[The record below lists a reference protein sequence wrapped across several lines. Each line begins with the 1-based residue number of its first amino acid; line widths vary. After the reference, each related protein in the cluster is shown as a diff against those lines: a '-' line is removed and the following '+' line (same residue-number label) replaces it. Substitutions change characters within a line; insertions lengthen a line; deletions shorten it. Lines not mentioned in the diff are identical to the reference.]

1 MDSAIP
7 TNQQVQTLYEQC
19 DPGGRGYITRGDLN
33 CLQGHVP
40 LDDAQLDELFAILDK
55 GQQGQL
61 TLEEFTKGFE
71 TELCAEHGF
80 LNPGQFLGQTV
91 KPLEMIT
98 AGESEH
104 DSDTQL
110 DQVMQATGAGILL
123 KDYNQVGRIWKELR
137 QSNPSLLPEFEKM
150 LASIATEIRT
160 ARTEYENMESMI
172 RTKLNRQEEHLGQ
185 LLEDLEQQMTQER
198 ERLLE
203 EERSKERK
211 LRETLANELRQKENM
226 SNELLQQYEQAR
238 TRLDELEKTR
248 METIQEKD
256 RLQQEKVKLEKCLA
270 DKESALNECKEY
282 IEMLQKKAREDRRTR
297 AKAAIELSENI
308 ALEREDLVRQLDT
321 LRLINQKLV
330 DDREERRQRYL
341 SRAKPQ
347 ASDHHKLSKD
357 DSLEASSPLN
367 SEREVESDGDPN
379 RMSEGSVNCMPEWAS
394 LRVSSHT
401 VSNRGTED
409 ARRGSVLGAYFNS
422 GPDNGSTET
431 ELEGIAETDE
441 DEDVFSSDNAQESRV
456 KNLVLNPTA
465 EDQQKLT
472 TLQNEKPVSDT
483 NDDSLFQRYKIA
495 QRVYKV
501 MFIGDTAV
509 GKSSIIQQLVSG
521 QFDPKIGLTVA
532 IDFRTKV
539 MHCDDDTDII
549 LQLWDTAGQEKY
561 RGITW
566 KYFRRADAV
575 VVVYDVTRESS
586 LISVRKWVQSVR
598 DGADEDVFFMILS
611 NKHDQFDSLE
621 DQKKLLMRKSFQELI
636 KNYSA
641 IGFEVSAVT
650 GENIQRAFLE
660 LARLLKTKEDDR
672 LTNLIELGIVK
683 SQTKKKG
690 CCGR

>member
-1 MDSAIP
+1 MDSATT

-98 AGESEH
+98 AGESDH

-123 KDYNQVGRIWKELR
+123 KDYDQVGRIWKELR
-137 QSNPSLLPEFEKM
+137 QVNPSLLPEFEKM

-160 ARTEYENMESMI
+160 VRTEYENMESMI
-172 RTKLNRQEEHLGQ
+172 RTKFNRQEEHLGQ

-211 LRETLANELRQKENM
+211 LRETLTNELRQKENM

-238 TRLDELEKTR
+238 TRLDELEKAR
-248 METIQEKD
+248 MDTIQEKD

-321 LRLINQKLV
+321 LR
-330 DDREERRQRYL
+330 
-341 SRAKPQ
+341 
-347 ASDHHKLSKD
+347 
-357 DSLEASSPLN
+357 
-367 SEREVESDGDPN
+367 
-379 RMSEGSVNCMPEWAS
+379 
-394 LRVSSHT
+394 
-401 VSNRGTED
+401 
-409 ARRGSVLGAYFNS
+409 
-422 GPDNGSTET
+422 
-431 ELEGIAETDE
+431 
-441 DEDVFSSDNAQESRV
+441 
-456 KNLVLNPTA
+456 
-465 EDQQKLT
+465 
-472 TLQNEKPVSDT
+472 
-483 NDDSLFQRYKIA
+483 
-495 QRVYKV
+495 
-501 MFIGDTAV
+501 
-509 GKSSIIQQLVSG
+509 
-521 QFDPKIGLTVA
+521 
-532 IDFRTKV
+532 
-539 MHCDDDTDII
+539 
-549 LQLWDTAGQEKY
+549 
-561 RGITW
+561 
-566 KYFRRADAV
+566 
-575 VVVYDVTRESS
+575 
-586 LISVRKWVQSVR
+586 
-598 DGADEDVFFMILS
+598 
-611 NKHDQFDSLE
+611 
-621 DQKKLLMRKSFQELI
+621 
-636 KNYSA
+636 
-641 IGFEVSAVT
+641 
-650 GENIQRAFLE
+650 
-660 LARLLKTKEDDR
+660 
-672 LTNLIELGIVK
+672 
-683 SQTKKKG
+683 
-690 CCGR
+690 